1 MQFLIVFQA
10 EIQNTGNSWQP
21 ISQTFSAER
30 FYFKCVASLNKK
42 HQEKKALTIYG
53 PEMIALKIPGGR
65 ILSRLDVI
73 CYLKVYKLYIG

>member
-1 MQFLIVFQA
+1 MQFFKQKYRTL
-10 EIQNTGNSWQP
+10 EILGNQ

-42 HQEKKALTIYG
+42 HQEKKALTIYS
-53 PEMIALKIPGGR
+53 PEVIALKIPGGR

-73 CYLKVYKLYIG
+73 CNLKVYKLYIC

>member
-1 MQFLIVFQA
+1 MQFFKQKYRTL
-10 EIQNTGNSWQP
+10 EILGNQ

-73 CYLKVYKLYIG
+73 CNLKVYKLYIC